1 MKKDNEE
8 VKLML
13 DQISKAYSDESVKAY
28 PDVKAMLL
36 KYATQLEKS
45 DYTDL
50 IATKLCKEIS
60 LYYFKNG
67 SKLPAALVELYKY
80 LKPKAVKYDAEAVAS
95 FMLPIWF

>member
-1 MKKDNEE
+1 MKKDNED

-13 DQISKAYSDESVKAY
+13 DQISKAYSDESIRAY
-28 PDVKAMLL
+28 PDIKDMLL
-36 KYATQLEKS
+36 RYATQLEKD

-67 SKLPAALVELYKY
+67 SKLPEALIELYKY
-80 LKPKAVKYDAEAVAS
+80 LKPKAIKYDATAVAA